1 MASSYSIKVEPGDE
15 IPELPPAPVG
25 NPAPPA
31 PVPLFIRLLRPFA
44 PQLVSL
50 LVFLALI
57 PIVVSI
63 SLFSGWYVWRNVA
76 VGWKTDIY
84 LQYGDGVPPY
94 AEVSLPQ
101 LSPNHPYDVSL
112 HLLIPASD
120 ANFALGNF
128 MTSLTLATPSNK
140 TLATVRKPCTAIVL
154 PPRRSYL
161 YSSPPPLISLD
172 ILLLSSY
179 TPGTSRVNARVEIG
193 RQDEWRKLGGGEG
206 RELSVATAYLEGT
219 VRYQGVRGLV
229 SRFPLV
235 SAILSLAAFF
245 VLSMLVLTACILPTI
260 RWQLSSEGG
269 HLRPSTLPVST
280 LRKRQV
286 MGNLSVPG
294 KRQRMTYPLE
304 SRSQS
309 SVSPS
314 AVVGGTFTDGCLDLQ
329 AFKTEDV
336 PINIPPSAHDERP
349 LRRRRSRVTD
359 SLYDSDH

>member
-57 PIVVSI
+57 PVVVSI

-140 TLATVRKPCTAIVL
+140 TLATVRKPAIVL

-172 ILLLSSY
+172 ILFLSSY

-235 SAILSLAAFF
+235 SAILSLVAFF

-260 RWQLSSEGG
+260 RWQLSSEEDTFVPP
-269 HLRPSTLPVST
+269 HSPSPPKKTPSHGKSF
-280 LRKRQV
+280 RAR
-286 MGNLSVPG
+286 
-294 KRQRMTYPLE
+294 KRQRMTYPSE

-309 SVSPS
+309 S
-314 AVVGGTFTDGCLDLQ
+314 